1 MHKQKLSNTYTKHS
15 PFLLK
20 ATGLNQKIR
29 FLQSS
34 ADFLHVGAPKMLII
48 HLGNPNSTSGTAFD
62 EVCVI
67 LRRNVRFGAGR
78 IRAESVKR
86 ILGFWSLK

>member
-1 MHKQKLSNTYTKHS
+1 
-15 PFLLK
+15 
-20 ATGLNQKIR
+20 
-29 FLQSS
+29 
-34 ADFLHVGAPKMLII
+34 MLII

-67 LRRNVRFGAGR
+67 LRRNVRFGVGR